1 MRISKVFRLWIPAFL
16 LFYVTVTTV
25 SFTEHTSALTHTP
38 NAGAKSEP
46 GNKRLHLSRSWQKR
60 FAEDA
65 VALTG
70 PDKAFTV
77 SPDETK
83 TTSTPTRPAIN
94 SPKATTP
101 SRAPPAAV

>member
-1 MRISKVFRLWIPAFL
+1 MRISKVNRLWIPAFL

-25 SFTEHTSALTHTP
+25 SFTEHSFFLTHTS
-38 NAGAKSEP
+38 NAGAKSET
-46 GNKRLHLSRSWQKR
+46 GNKRLHVSRSWQKR
-60 FAEDA
+60 FVEDP

-70 PDKAFTV
+70 PDNAFSV

-83 TTSTPTRPAIN
+83 TTSTPTRQAIN

-101 SRAPPAAV
+101 SRAPPAGV

>member
-1 MRISKVFRLWIPAFL
+1 MRISKVNRLWIPAFL

-25 SFTEHTSALTHTP
+25 SFTEHASSFTHTS
-38 NAGAKSEP
+38 NAGAKSETAK
-46 GNKRLHLSRSWQKR
+46 KRLHVPRSWQKR

-70 PDKAFTV
+70 PDNAFSV
-77 SPDETK
+77 SPDETQN
-83 TTSTPTRPAIN
+83 TSTPTRQAIN

-101 SRAPPAAV
+101 SRAPPAGV